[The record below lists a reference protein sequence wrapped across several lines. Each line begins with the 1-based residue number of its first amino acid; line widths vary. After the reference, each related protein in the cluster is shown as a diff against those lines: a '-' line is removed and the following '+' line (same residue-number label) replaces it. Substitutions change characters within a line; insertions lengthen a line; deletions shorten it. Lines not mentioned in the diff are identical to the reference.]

1 MNFRIFFVLNRV
13 RVSNPQG
20 ATYPHRLV
28 ESPPPPPPPG
38 LTSMYRVFPALVP
51 VNAFRLG
58 PGSAVGEKG
67 IKRVEIG
74 KNIAQRGELSG
85 GLGKGKG
92 RRSRLC

>member
-13 RVSNPQG
+13 RVSNPQR
-20 ATYPHRLV
+20 ATYTHRLV
-28 ESPPPPPPPG
+28 EYPPPPPPPG